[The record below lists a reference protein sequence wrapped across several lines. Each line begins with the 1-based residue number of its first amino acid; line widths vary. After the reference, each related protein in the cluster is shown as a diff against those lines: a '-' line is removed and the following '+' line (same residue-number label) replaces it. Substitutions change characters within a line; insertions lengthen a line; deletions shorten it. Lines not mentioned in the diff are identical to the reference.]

1 MRKYKAVVTISREDD
16 TVHTR
21 IKLKNGERLDANML
35 IALEFLN
42 AVLNSAEETGVLVK
56 PFKKS
61 VKNMLKDF
69 VNADTEER
77 LDMLNAFVEDRN
89 ILGEEEKDETL

>member
-35 IALEFLN
+35 IAFEFLN
-42 AVLNSAEETGVLVK
+42 AVLNGAEETGVLAK
-56 PFKKS
+56 PFKKCI
-61 VKNMLKDF
+61 KGMLKDF
-69 VNADTEER
+69 VDADAKER
-77 LDMLNAFVEDRN
+77 FDMLNEFVEDRN
-89 ILGEEEKDETL
+89 ILGEEEQE